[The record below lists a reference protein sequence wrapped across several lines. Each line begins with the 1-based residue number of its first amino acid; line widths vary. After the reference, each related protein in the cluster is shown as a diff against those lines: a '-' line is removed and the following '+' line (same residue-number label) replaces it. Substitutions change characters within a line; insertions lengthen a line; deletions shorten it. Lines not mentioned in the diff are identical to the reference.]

1 MRMRKKKHGTER
13 LMALSS
19 LVLSENGK
27 ITSGEEIFEDA
38 SKPLRLEIG
47 CGKGDFIC
55 QLSFRDDAYNYI
67 AVEKIIDVIVVAA
80 EKYAKERNLGSL
92 APNGGW
98 KAPDGTV
105 YKDGEKWEIPL
116 AARGNV
122 RFIPGDAKSL
132 SELFGDSLFDSV
144 YVNFCDPL
152 PKKGHA
158 DRRLTSPGFLKEY
171 IRILKPGGTFRF
183 KTDNEGLFDY
193 TLETIAEC
201 GYTITFSTRDL
212 HNSPYAAENLM
223 TEYERNFSQKGVSI
237 NCLEAVIPEKK

>member
-1 MRMRKKKHGTER
+1 MRMRKKKHGAER

-19 LVLSENGK
+19 LVLPENEK
-27 ITSGEEIFEDA
+27 ITSGDGIFEDA
-38 SKPLRLEIG
+38 ARPMRLEIG

-55 QLSFRDDAYNYI
+55 QLSARDDGYNYI

-80 EKYAKERNLGSL
+80 EKYAKERNLGGL

-98 KAPDGTV
+98 KTPGGTV
-105 YKDGEKWEIPL
+105 YKDGEKWDIPL
-116 AARGNV
+116 SERGNV

-132 SELFGDSLFDSV
+132 PELFGDSLFDSV
-144 YVNFCDPL
+144 YVNFCDPW
-152 PKKGHA
+152 PKKGYA

-183 KTDNEGLFDY
+183 KTDNVGLFDY
-193 TLETIAEC
+193 TLETVAEC

-212 HNSPYAAENLM
+212 HHSSRAAENLM
-223 TEYERNFSQKGVSI
+223 TEYERNFSEKGVAI
-237 NCLEAVIPEKK
+237 NCLEAIIPDKK